1 MASLRMIFFQ
11 PRYLRHRL
19 PRHPERWLGQH
30 HQSTWWAVEQDT
42 SAGFKNLLEKVAGLS
57 MEIRLA
63 DLHKLIDQQA
73 IEAMLAAYAIE
84 PTGNGEPLPGSVMA
98 ALIPGLQEFPTAR
111 VFLAW
116 DDAAPVGMGVCFL
129 GFSTF
134 MGKKTLNIHDLVVI
148 PSHRGQ
154 GVGGKLLAAIEEEA
168 GQWGVGKITL
178 EVLEHNRPARALYH
192 RVGFSQVQGGP
203 GLGGT
208 LFYQKKI
215 APYA

>member
-1 MASLRMIFFQ
+1 
-11 PRYLRHRL
+11 
-19 PRHPERWLGQH
+19 
-30 HQSTWWAVEQDT
+30 
-42 SAGFKNLLEKVAGLS
+42 

-63 DLHKLIDQQA
+63 DLQSFVDQRA

-98 ALIPGLQEFPTAR
+98 ALIPGLQETPTSR

-116 DDAAPVGMGVCFL
+116 DGTTPVGMGICFL

-148 PSHRGQ
+148 AAHRGQ
-154 GVGGKLLAAIEEEA
+154 GVGGKLLAAIETQA

-178 EVLEHNRPARALYH
+178 EVLEHNRSARALYH
-192 RVGFSQVQGGP
+192 RAGFAQVQGGP

-215 APYA
+215 TSHA

>member
-1 MASLRMIFFQ
+1 
-11 PRYLRHRL
+11 
-19 PRHPERWLGQH
+19 
-30 HQSTWWAVEQDT
+30 
-42 SAGFKNLLEKVAGLS
+42 

-215 APYA
+215 SSHA